1 MSYTL
6 TEGALVKICAEQDS
20 QNAVVQILGYKGI
33 NVSTEWIKR
42 YFKGWIQTYVLHV
55 SIIFSCN
62 PVSCPT
68 LL

>member
-33 NVSTEWIKR
+33 NVSTE
-42 YFKGWIQTYVLHV
+42 
-55 SIIFSCN
+55 
-62 PVSCPT
+62 
-68 LL
+68 